1 VLYAHNTTWIIL
13 CQLSTIMYD
22 MSIIVDE
29 IDKKVGMN
37 IRLERTKKSISQEG
51 LADMAGI
58 ARSTMGIVERG
69 EQSPSLQTIAKV
81 ANALNIDI
89 YKLFIFED

>member
-1 VLYAHNTTWIIL
+1 MVIKP
-13 CQLSTIMYD
+13 
-22 MSIIVDE
+22 DE

-37 IRLERTKKSISQEG
+37 IRLERTKRSISQEG
-51 LADMAGI
+51 LADLAGL

-89 YKLFIFED
+89 HKLFIFDF

>member
-1 VLYAHNTTWIIL
+1 
-13 CQLSTIMYD
+13 MYD

>member
-1 VLYAHNTTWIIL
+1 M
-13 CQLSTIMYD
+13 TIKT
-22 MSIIVDE
+22 DE

-37 IRLERTKKSISQEG
+37 IRLERVKRSISQEG
-51 LADMAGI
+51 LADMSGI

-69 EQSPSLQTIAKV
+69 EQSPSIQTVAKV
-81 ANALNIDI
+81 ANALKIDM